1 MPEEKRGLP
10 WKHPLR
16 YHVEAAK
23 TVRDGGMAETGE
35 PRDSGGN
42 GRAARWQC
50 RSAARSTRR
59 EAKASDAMILGG
71 EDSVAAGQ
79 MNGGVQYIV
88 RAVPKGRAGGRLERK
103 PRRGGPARLPSA
115 LLFFFFWRLVE
126 AKDVASGDAKGYECC
141 RQSEPDNYLCN
152 GQRFTHT
159 AKTIIEGFADQR
171 GVFPGGVFEQSSGIF
186 PSCPQGGVQ
195 AFLCE
200 VFGLLTPSG
209 LIAIEASFPLF
220 ELLSEL
226 GFPTTNLGFEFRHE
240 TLKLGVVGVLDVLNQ
255 LRVIRAV

>member
-1 MPEEKRGLP
+1 
-10 WKHPLR
+10 
-16 YHVEAAK
+16 
-23 TVRDGGMAETGE
+23 MAETGE

-42 GRAARWQC
+42 GRAA
-50 RSAARSTRR
+50 
-59 EAKASDAMILGG
+59 
-71 EDSVAAGQ
+71 
-79 MNGGVQYIV
+79 
-88 RAVPKGRAGGRLERK
+88 
-103 PRRGGPARLPSA
+103 PRRSKGPRAQWSPGAETAPGSSGALAGSA

-126 AKDVASGDAKGYECC
+126 AQDVASRDAKGYECC
-141 RQSEPDNYLCN
+141 GQSEPDNYLCN
-152 GQRFTHT
+152 GQRFAHT

-171 GVFPGGVFEQSSGIF
+171 GVFPGGIFEQSSRIF

-226 GFPTTNLGFEFRHE
+226 GFPTTNLGFEVRHE
-240 TLKLGVVGVLDVLNQ
+240 TLMLGVVGVLDVLNQ
-255 LRVIRAV
+255 LGVICAV